1 MLFRQGD
8 IAEQA
13 YTVDEG
19 WVSIS
24 RTDPE
29 GNEMVLANLL
39 RGAFFGEVAIF
50 DRERRS
56 ATATAL
62 VNTEIVAIDRELLLD
77 VVRRNPEKMDQL
89 LEHFAKR
96 IRQTDELAMVLA
108 FAPQA
113 RRVEKVLEELWQS
126 SLPDRKNPDIR
137 VAGVGP
143 EQIAKKAQVR
153 EADVRGVLE
162 IRKAKGCLDYG
173 ERVIRFYREPVSE
186 GAVEAETTSPV

>member
-1 MLFRQGD
+1 
-8 IAEQA
+8 
-13 YTVDEG
+13 
-19 WVSIS
+19 
-24 RTDPE
+24 
-29 GNEMVLANLL
+29 
-39 RGAFFGEVAIF
+39 
-50 DRERRS
+50 
-56 ATATAL
+56 
-62 VNTEIVAIDRELLLD
+62 
-77 VVRRNPEKMDQL
+77 MDQL

-108 FAPQA
+108 FAPQT

-173 ERVIRFYREPVSE
+173 EQVIRFGS
-186 GAVEAETTSPV
+186 SPDRVGSLA